1 MIFISILVSVGF
13 GYLFFRI
20 ARPKE
25 ESGSKSVFYARTFL
39 AWSLFA
45 STSFFI
51 QPFAGYNRLGGSA
64 GPGIDTLVM
73 WAFPSIIFAILAFL
87 VGFIYGK
94 YK

>member
-1 MIFISILVSVGF
+1 MIFISILISVGF

-45 STSFFI
+45 STSFYI
-51 QPFAGYNRLGGSA
+51 QPFAS
-64 GPGIDTLVM
+64 GPSLDTLGF
-73 WAFPSIIFAILAFL
+73 WAVRSIPFALVAFL
-87 VGFIYGK
+87 VGFLYGK
-94 YK
+94 FR

>member
-25 ESGSKSVFYARTFL
+25 ESGSKPIFYARTFL

-45 STSFFI
+45 STSFYI
-51 QPFAGYNRLGGSA
+51 QPFAS
-64 GPGIDTLVM
+64 GPSLDTLGF
-73 WAFPSIIFAILAFL
+73 WAVRSIPFALVAFL
-87 VGFIYGK
+87 VGFLYGK
-94 YK
+94 FR

>member
-25 ESGSKSVFYARTFL
+25 ESGSKPIFYARTFL

-45 STSFFI
+45 STSFYI
-51 QPFAGYNRLGGSA
+51 QPFAS
-64 GPGIDTLVM
+64 GPSLDTLGF
-73 WAFPSIIFAILAFL
+73 WAVRSIPFALGALL
-87 VGFIYGK
+87 VGFLYGK
-94 YK
+94 FR

>member
-25 ESGSKSVFYARTFL
+25 ESGSKPIFYARTFL

-45 STSFFI
+45 STSFYI
-51 QPFAGYNRLGGSA
+51 QPFAA
-64 GPGIDTLVM
+64 GPSLDTLGF
-73 WAFPSIIFAILAFL
+73 WAVRTIPFALVALL
-87 VGFIYGK
+87 VGFLYGK
-94 YK
+94 FR

>member
-25 ESGSKSVFYARTFL
+25 ESGSKPIFYARTFL

-45 STSFFI
+45 STSFYI
-51 QPFAGYNRLGGSA
+51 QPFAS
-64 GPGIDTLVM
+64 GPSLDTLGF
-73 WAFPSIIFAILAFL
+73 WAVRSIPFALVALLAGFL
-87 VGFIYGK
+87 YGK
-94 YK
+94 FR

>member
-25 ESGSKSVFYARTFL
+25 ESGSKPIFYARTFL

-45 STSFFI
+45 STSFYI
-51 QPFAGYNRLGGSA
+51 QPFAS
-64 GPGIDTLVM
+64 GPSLDTLGF
-73 WAFPSIIFAILAFL
+73 WAVRSIPFALVALL
-87 VGFIYGK
+87 VGLLYGK
-94 YK
+94 FR

>member
-25 ESGSKSVFYARTFL
+25 QSGSKSVFYARTFL

-45 STSFFI
+45 STSFYI
-51 QPFAGYNRLGGSA
+51 QPFAS
-64 GPGIDTLVM
+64 GPSLDTLGF
-73 WAFPSIIFAILAFL
+73 WAVRSIPFALVALL
-87 VGFIYGK
+87 VGFLYGK
-94 YK
+94 FR

>member
-25 ESGSKSVFYARTFL
+25 DSGSKPIFYARTFL

-45 STSFFI
+45 STSFYI
-51 QPFAGYNRLGGSA
+51 QPFAS
-64 GPGIDTLVM
+64 GPSLDTLGF
-73 WAFPSIIFAILAFL
+73 WAVRSIPFALVALL
-87 VGFIYGK
+87 VGFLYGK
-94 YK
+94 FR

>member
-45 STSFFI
+45 STSFYI
-51 QPFAGYNRLGGSA
+51 QPFAS
-64 GPGIDTLVM
+64 GPSLDTLGF
-73 WAFPSIIFAILAFL
+73 WAVRSIPFALVALL
-87 VGFIYGK
+87 VGFLYGK
-94 YK
+94 FK

>member
-25 ESGSKSVFYARTFL
+25 ESGSKPIFYARTFL

-45 STSFFI
+45 STSFYI
-51 QPFAGYNRLGGSA
+51 QPFAS
-64 GPGIDTLVM
+64 GPSLDTLGF
-73 WAFPSIIFAILAFL
+73 WAVRTIPFALVALL
-87 VGFIYGK
+87 VGFLYGK
-94 YK
+94 FR

>member
-25 ESGSKSVFYARTFL
+25 ESGSKPIFYARTFL

-45 STSFFI
+45 STSFYI
-51 QPFAGYNRLGGSA
+51 QPFAS
-64 GPGIDTLVM
+64 GPSLDTLGFWVVR
-73 WAFPSIIFAILAFL
+73 SIPFALIALL
-87 VGFIYGK
+87 VGFLYGK
-94 YK
+94 FR